1 MMLNYLIWTFNFFF
15 ILMLLDWRFLI
26 RREIKIHIVLTL
38 WVWELRNWKTLAL
51 EQCLCLLINV
61 FIDVTLWMFFFNSG
75 KILLCVTPNLS
86 SRSWTNMSL
95 NFLPILLVQTH
106 CYFRIINDLDLTFN
120 EFFMLVPWPS
130 SCHLWVLLSESL
142 LIRFNLSLR
151 QIFAK
156 VELLPSCSP
165 FIQLIFQA
173 LPHARLIIWFILS
186 LFLFFTVIIVWINFP
201 AFRILIANLSC

>member
-15 ILMLLDWRFLI
+15 ILMLLDWRFFI
-26 RREIKIHIVLTL
+26 RREIEIHIVLTL
-38 WVWELRNWKTLAL
+38 WVWKLRNWKTLAL
-51 EQCLCLLINV
+51 EQCLCLLIDV

-75 KILLCVTPNLS
+75 EILLCVTPNLS

-106 CYFRIINDLDLTFN
+106 SYLRIINGLDLTFD
-120 EFFMLVPWPS
+120 EFFMLVPGPS

-151 QIFAK
+151 EIFAK

-165 FIQLIFQA
+165 FIQLIIQA
-173 LPHARLIIWFILS
+173 LPHARLIIWVLVS
-186 LFLFFTVIIVWINFP
+186 SFLLFTVIIVRINFP
-201 AFRILIANLSC
+201 AFRRLIDNLSF